1 MATMHDFRS
10 EYVDAGGIRTHY
22 LEAGSGPPLVLIHGG
37 GSGADAYG
45 NWRDCIPLYA
55 PKFRTFAVDMVGFG
69 KTAKPDPASYGY
81 TQKGRN
87 EHIAAFIRALDVG
100 PVSLIGNSM
109 GGATALGVAMTR
121 PELVSRLVLMGAGG
135 LKGAG
140 LPRPALKAIVEYD
153 FTVEGMRRL
162 VDALTGSR
170 YQPTDEMI
178 RYRYE
183 LSVQPDTRAALEVI
197 NAKVKQGDMA
207 YEDDQIKSVKTPT
220 LVVNGKEDQVST
232 LARANLYIELL
243 ENSWAYFVP
252 HCGHWVMIESPRDF
266 VAVTTN
272 FLLSDGL
279 SK

>member
-1 MATMHDFRS
+1 MTS
-10 EYVDAGGIRTHY
+10 VQSKYIDASGIRTHY
-22 LEAGSGPPLVLIHGG
+22 LEAGSGPPVVLVHGG
-37 GSGADAYG
+37 GSGADAQG
-45 NWRDCIPLYA
+45 NWKGCLPLFA
-55 PKFRTFAVDMVGFG
+55 RSFRAIAVDMVGFG
-69 KTAKPDPASYGY
+69 KTDKPDPARYGY

-87 EHIAAFIRALDVG
+87 EHLAAFVEALRIQPAAIV
-100 PVSLIGNSM
+100 GNSM

-183 LSVQPDTRAALEVI
+183 LSVQPDTRAALEAI